1 MKALHSLALATA
13 LLVAAGSASAFSLE
27 EAAQAAAAM
36 AGNGGNASSGGVN
49 GNGNAAS
56 FPAGGGA
63 GGLAGLGAL
72 GGLGGAGNAS
82 ALGLVNA
89 LGALNVTPQ
98 QAVGGT
104 GALLS
109 LAQNSLGRDQYSQL
123 SGAVPG
129 LDQLTGSN
137 GLNQLGALSG
147 LLGGGQQQP
156 VPEQT
161 GALLNNVSNLQ
172 QLNQAFSALGMQ
184 TGLVAQFAPILLQ
197 FLGAQGVGNSLLQNL
212 SGAWGVPGAL
222 APAAGLNVPAATGG
236 GY

>member
-1 MKALHSLALATA
+1 MKALHSFALAAA

-36 AGNGGNASSGGVN
+36 AGSSGNASGGS
-49 GNGNAAS
+49 NGNAAS
-56 FPAGGGA
+56 FPAGGA

-72 GGLGGAGNAS
+72 GGLGGGGAGNAS

-109 LAQNSLGRDQYSQL
+109 LAQNSLGNDQYSQL
-123 SGAVPG
+123 TGAVPG
-129 LDQLTGSN
+129 LDQFTGSN
-137 GLNQLGALSG
+137 GLNQLGALGG
-147 LLGGGQQQP
+147 LLGGGQQQQP
-156 VPEQT
+156 VSAQT
-161 GALLNNVSNLQ
+161 GTLLNNVSNLQ

-222 APAAGLNVPAATGG
+222 APAAGFNVPATAGG

>member
-1 MKALHSLALATA
+1 MKALHSFALAAA

-36 AGNGGNASSGGVN
+36 AGSSGNAGGGSN
-49 GNGNAAS
+49 NGNAAT
-56 FPAGGGA
+56 FPVGGGA
-63 GGLAGLGAL
+63 GGLASLGAL
-72 GGLGGAGNAS
+72 GGLGGASNAS
-82 ALGLVNA
+82 TLGLVNA

-109 LAQNSLGRDQYSQL
+109 LAQNSLGSDQYSQL

-147 LLGGGQQQP
+147 LLGGAQQQP
-156 VPEQT
+156 VPAQT

-222 APAAGLNVPAATGG
+222 APAAGLNVPAAAGG